1 MEATAKDQRATIE
14 SLQASAAATA
24 AADAA
29 DKSTEGEGGRVSE
42 GRVVE
47 LINLVRLDLASH
59 PFQTASH
66 WAGAIERVW

>member
-24 AADAA
+24 AAAAA

-59 PFQTASH
+59 PF
-66 WAGAIERVW
+66 